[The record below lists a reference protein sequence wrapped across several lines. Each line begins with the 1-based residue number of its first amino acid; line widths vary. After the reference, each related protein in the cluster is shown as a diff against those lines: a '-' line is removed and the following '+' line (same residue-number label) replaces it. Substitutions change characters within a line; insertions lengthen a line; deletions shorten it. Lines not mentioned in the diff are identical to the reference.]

1 MRNLKLFFYG
11 LLILLFIIF
20 LLQNYSTLTSSHSL
34 RLNLGVLLLES
45 VPLPFYLVVVLTFFS
60 GLFLAALMGVFD
72 RRRLTKELKEARNL
86 NLDLEKKLKSQTP
99 PREALPANSDSPGLP
114 GRGKGMG

>member
-1 MRNLKLFFYG
+1 
-11 LLILLFIIF
+11 
-20 LLQNYSTLTSSHSL
+20 
-34 RLNLGVLLLES
+34 
-45 VPLPFYLVVVLTFFS
+45 
-60 GLFLAALMGVFD
+60 MGVFD